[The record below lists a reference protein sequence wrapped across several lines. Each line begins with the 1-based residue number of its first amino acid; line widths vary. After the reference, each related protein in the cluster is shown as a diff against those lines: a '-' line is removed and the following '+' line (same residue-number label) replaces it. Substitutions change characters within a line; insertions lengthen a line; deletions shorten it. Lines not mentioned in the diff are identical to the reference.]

1 MVLMLGRKYT
11 RSFRGEWRM
20 ENDKKKK
27 RKEKGCVV
35 VGKVTFLFY
44 F

>member
-1 MVLMLGRKYT
+1 MLGRKYT

-27 RKEKGCVV
+27 KRKEKGCVV